1 MRPGSYAS
9 LCPVTN
15 HSGGHDELPTIAL
28 AAWKYEEVFI
38 YLTFLLFILAVV
50 LLKIAYHKIPLVAT
64 YLPESLLLI
73 GVGLIFGAI
82 LRYTAAFCAF
92 AEHLRLTP
100 QLFFNVLLPPI
111 VLESAYS
118 LYNQKFA
125 QILGPILIFA
135 CLGTVLNFL
144 LIGGCLLAVD
154 QAIGLGNPQLGLGFR
169 EYLLFASLIVAVDP
183 VAVLAIF
190 QDIGVDLSLYYL
202 VFGES
207 LLNDAVTVVLYNIM
221 SAFVATEEVTSVQVF
236 VGIGSFFTVSLGG
249 AMIGLIHGVISCLL
263 TRMSVAS
270 EGLLLLLISYLS
282 YIVADMFAWSGIIS
296 IIVCGVL
303 QAAYAFHNLTHLSVM
318 LMKAALKQISAISEA
333 VIFLLLGSEVFAL
346 NLQWHTGLTLA
357 ALFICLLVRTL
368 VVFSLSAIINGCRLI
383 DSKIEWTEQIIIGY
397 GGLRGAVA
405 FSLAILVNSNFL
417 GNNGD
422 LARDV
427 IVTTTLTIILFTV
440 AVMGTTM
447 KPLVKL
453 LRIRLDRGDKKT
465 LFVTLNNSM
474 LDNVLLFVEQLI
486 SRRGYN
492 RIRHFF
498 VKLDDRY
505 IRPALQRNAVTH
517 DKKIL
522 NTYEKMALKM
532 HSEAISSHKPIS
544 TMIRIEDAEET
555 ADVLTPLLED
565 ERPSDSVSSSEG
577 DEMGVVLDPSILR
590 HRDAA
595 RMQRRFTLATLS
607 RDTTETRFRPPQHQ
621 LADWARA
628 AQIVK
633 VYRNQAHLAHA
644 MDRYIKR
651 QMSVSTSLD
660 EPERASGATE
670 RRIRF
675 ARQHKEQRKSM
686 PAKLGRALLKSR
698 AKTEDPTTQI

>member
-1 MRPGSYAS
+1 MISGAYAS
-9 LCPVTN
+9 ACPTIN
-15 HSGGHDELPTIAL
+15 HSGGQLEIPTIAL
-28 AAWKYEEVFI
+28 AAWKYEEVLI

-64 YLPESLLLI
+64 YFPESLLLI

-82 LRYTAAFCAF
+82 LRYTVAFCAF
-92 AEHLRLTP
+92 AEHIRLTP
-100 QLFFNVLLPPI
+100 QLFFNILLPPI

-144 LIGGCLLAVD
+144 LIGTGLLVVD
-154 QAIGLGNPQLGLGFR
+154 QAIGLGNPQLGLSYR

-221 SAFVATEEVTSVQVF
+221 SAFVATEEVTTAQVAI
-236 VGIGSFFTVSLGG
+236 GIGSFFTVSLGG
-249 AMIGLIHGVISCLL
+249 ALIGLIHGVLSCLL

-270 EGLLLLLISYLS
+270 EGLLLLLISYLA

-346 NLQWHTGLTLA
+346 NLQWHTGLTLS
-357 ALFICLLVRTL
+357 ALVICLVVRTL
-368 VVFSLSAIINGCRLI
+368 VVFTLSTIINRCRLI
-383 DSKIEWTEQIIIGY
+383 DSKIEWTEQIIISY

-405 FSLAILVNSNFL
+405 FSLAILVNSKFL
-417 GNNGD
+417 GTQGA

-427 IVTTTLTIILFTV
+427 IVTTTLAIILFTV
-440 AVMGTTM
+440 AIMGTTM

-453 LRIRLDRGDKKT
+453 LNIRLDRGEKKS
-465 LFVTLNNSM
+465 LFVTLNDSM

-498 VKLDDRY
+498 LKLDDRY
-505 IRPALQRNAVTH
+505 IRPVLQRNAVTH

-522 NTYEKMALKM
+522 NIYAKMALKM
-532 HSEAISSHKPIS
+532 HSDAISSHEPIS
-544 TMIRIEDAEET
+544 TVIPIEDAG
-555 ADVLTPLLED
+555 DVLRPLIQLEG
-565 ERPSDSVSSSEG
+565 PSECDVDGSVFLSKAREK
-577 DEMGVVLDPSILR
+577 EVGVELAPCVLR
-590 HRDAA
+590 QRNAA
-595 RMQRRFTLATLS
+595 RMQRRITLASLS
-607 RDTTETRFRPPQHQ
+607 RGGIEPQFRPPQRQ
-621 LADWARA
+621 VADWAQV

-633 VYRNQAHLAHA
+633 VFRNQAQLAHA
-644 MDRYIKR
+644 MGRYVKE
-651 QMSVSTSLD
+651 QSPD
-660 EPERASGATE
+660 DPERASGVAE

-675 ARQHKEQRKSM
+675 ARQHKQHRTSM
-686 PAKLGRALLKSR
+686 PAIFGRAMRK
-698 AKTEDPTTQI
+698 AKTKNEDPTSPI